1 MFRQMVSPQIMLI
14 FLPMLKSNIE
24 SSVNKKKNPEFS
36 LSERGA
42 HAIFQTVNITVVL
55 MIAGDRVI
63 QRVPRG
69 LTWVTKAY
77 LT

>member
-1 MFRQMVSPQIMLI
+1 MAHSNNKAIRMGTHALI
-14 FLPMLKSNIE
+14 
-24 SSVNKKKNPEFS
+24 

-42 HAIFQTVNITVVL
+42 HAFFQTVNITVVL

-69 LTWVTKAY
+69 LTWVTKSS
-77 LT
+77 LTSPTKLGTPP

>member
-1 MFRQMVSPQIMLI
+1 MYEKRRNLGRLGQPNRMGTLALI
-14 FLPMLKSNIE
+14 
-24 SSVNKKKNPEFS
+24 

-55 MIAGDRVI
+55 MVAGDRVI
-63 QRVPRG
+63 QRVPRE
-69 LTWVTKAY
+69 LTWVTKDY

>member
-1 MFRQMVSPQIMLI
+1 MILLI
-14 FLPMLKSNIE
+14 IE
-24 SSVNKKKNPEFS
+24 RGTLALTIADSMGSQWAS
-36 LSERGA
+36 RLATHALILSERGA
-42 HAIFQTVNITVVL
+42 HAFFQTVNITVVL